1 MDGDGQETISH
12 PTPFVAR
19 FSRLPRNSR
28 DLPASASRVL
38 DHHRLVYPLKASKL
52 RYFQFLCPLNSRTF
66 AVLVGLLYRPAVV
79 LLMSYNNLA
88 VKTVNIA
95 SISTLDLSPKAEE
108 PL

>member
-1 MDGDGQETISH
+1 M
-12 PTPFVAR
+12 
-19 FSRLPRNSR
+19 
-28 DLPASASRVL
+28 
-38 DHHRLVYPLKASKL
+38 
-52 RYFQFLCPLNSRTF
+52 
-66 AVLVGLLYRPAVV
+66 LVGLLYRPAVV